1 MHNAD
6 ETVITTDGGRAE
18 YVVREILRDPDG
30 VVAVISERLRDGRIS
45 FMIGRE
51 FERNGKT
58 QRSAY
63 LAFRHLPAVTRLLSE
78 IPHRVELLEDQAR
91 ARHRD
96 RKPENAR

>member
-6 ETVITTDGGRAE
+6 KTTITTDSRAE
-18 YVVREILRDPDG
+18 YTVREIMRDPDG

-51 FERNGKT
+51 FERNGQT

-63 LAFRHLPAVTRLLSE
+63 LSFRHLPAISRILSDLPARL
-78 IPHRVELLEDQAR
+78 ELLEDQAR

-96 RKPENAR
+96 RKPETPR